1 MEKPTA
7 LRGWELQSAGVRGK
21 DTPTL
26 NMGEMHRPDPCVTGS
41 VRVVYGAIP
50 WPRIQEGRRRVRML
64 DGLGLLCGGG
74 SASRA
79 EDDLAK
85 QAL

>member
-1 MEKPTA
+1 MIH
-7 LRGWELQSAGVRGK
+7 S
-21 DTPTL
+21 
-26 NMGEMHRPDPCVTGS
+26 PDQRVAGS
-41 VRVVYGAIP
+41 VRVVYAAIP
-50 WPRIQEGRRRVRML
+50 WPRIQEGRGRVRML